1 MVQTAGGNV
10 NLIRPTVG
18 LVGEGRAA
26 SVAESSKC
34 AGVGFVSTRP
44 TGFPFEVRTFYDDP
58 GHGLRTG
65 SATAVFAM
73 TIRADTHLSFY
84 REPNFPAITSA
95 SDYVY
100 FMT

>member
-34 AGVGFVSTRP
+34 AGVGFVI
-44 TGFPFEVRTFYDDP
+44 D
-58 GHGLRTG
+58 
-65 SATAVFAM
+65 AA
-73 TIRADTHLSFY
+73 Y
-84 REPNFPAITSA
+84 RLPI
-95 SDYVY
+95 
-100 FMT
+100 